1 MNSKPRRFLI
11 KTSFCELK
19 IFWNSTVVFGHCAVL
34 LALLL
39 IGLLGINPTIKHGC
53 FVIFCVYIVVMIF
66 LLCKS
71 ASIEEITDKKKPAS
85 KPASKPVKQSV
96 VKEEKKPQEK
106 KEPEIK
112 NKVESPIKEEVKEE
126 TEKDAVIKTAEEMT
140 DEEWMEFFR
149 TD

>member
-39 IGLLGINPTIKHGC
+39 IGLLGINPTIQHGC
-53 FVIFCVYIVVMIF
+53 FVIFCVYLVVMLF

-71 ASIEEITDKKKPAS
+71 ASIEDITDKKKPAS
-85 KPASKPVKQSV
+85 KPASKSV
-96 VKEEKKPQEK
+96 IKEEKKPQEK

-112 NKVESPIKEEVKEE
+112 NKVESPVKEEVKEE

>member
-53 FVIFCVYIVVMIF
+53 FVIFCVYLVVMIF

-71 ASIEEITDKKKPAS
+71 ASIEDITDKKKPAS
-85 KPASKPVKQSV
+85 KPASKSAI
-96 VKEEKKPQEK
+96 KEEKKPQEK

-112 NKVESPIKEEVKEE
+112 NKVESPVKEEIKEE

>member
-53 FVIFCVYIVVMIF
+53 FVIFCVYLVIMIF

-71 ASIEEITDKKKPAS
+71 ASIEEITDKKKPTS
-85 KPASKPVKQSV
+85 KPASKSV

-112 NKVESPIKEEVKEE
+112 NKVESPVKEDVKEE

>member
-53 FVIFCVYIVVMIF
+53 FVIFCVYLVVMIF

-71 ASIEEITDKKKPAS
+71 ASIEEITDKKKPTS
-85 KPASKPVKQSV
+85 KPASKSV
-96 VKEEKKPQEK
+96 IKEEKKPQEK

-112 NKVESPIKEEVKEE
+112 NKVESPTKEEIKEE

>member
-53 FVIFCVYIVVMIF
+53 FVLFCVYLVVMIF

-85 KPASKPVKQSV
+85 KPASKSV

-112 NKVESPIKEEVKEE
+112 NKVESPVKEEVKEE

-140 DEEWMEFFR
+140 DEEWMEFFK

>member
-53 FVIFCVYIVVMIF
+53 FVIFCVYLVIMIF

-71 ASIEEITDKKKPAS
+71 ASIEEITDKKKPTS
-85 KPASKPVKQSV
+85 KPASKSV
-96 VKEEKKPQEK
+96 IKEEKKPQEK

-112 NKVESPIKEEVKEE
+112 NKVESPVKEEVKEE

>member
-53 FVIFCVYIVVMIF
+53 FVIFCVYLVIMIF

-71 ASIEEITDKKKPAS
+71 ASIEDITDKK

-112 NKVESPIKEEVKEE
+112 NKVESPVKEEVKEE

>member
-53 FVIFCVYIVVMIF
+53 FVLFCVYLVVMIF

-71 ASIEEITDKKKPAS
+71 ASIEEITDKKKPAG
-85 KPASKPVKQSV
+85 KPAGKSV
-96 VKEEKKPQEK
+96 IKEEKKPQEK

-112 NKVESPIKEEVKEE
+112 NKVESPVKEEVKEE
-126 TEKDAVIKTAEEMT
+126 TEKDAVIKTAEDMT

-149 TD
+149 AD

>member
-53 FVIFCVYIVVMIF
+53 FVIFCVYLVVMIF

-71 ASIEEITDKKKPAS
+71 ASIEEITDKK

-112 NKVESPIKEEVKEE
+112 NKVESPAKEEVKEE
-126 TEKDAVIKTAEEMT
+126 IEKDAVIKTAEEMT

>member
-53 FVIFCVYIVVMIF
+53 FVLFCVYLVVMIF

-71 ASIEEITDKKKPAS
+71 ASIEEITDK

-112 NKVESPIKEEVKEE
+112 NKVESPTKEDIKEE

-140 DEEWMEFFR
+140 DEEWMEFFK

>member
-53 FVIFCVYIVVMIF
+53 FVIFCVYLVVMIF

-71 ASIEEITDKKKPAS
+71 ASIEDITDKKKPAS
-85 KPASKPVKQSV
+85 KPASKSV

-112 NKVESPIKEEVKEE
+112 NKVESPVKEEVKEE

>member
-53 FVIFCVYIVVMIF
+53 FVIFCVYLVVMIF

-85 KPASKPVKQSV
+85 KPVKQSV
-96 VKEEKKPQEK
+96 IKEEKKPQEK

-112 NKVESPIKEEVKEE
+112 NKVESPVKEDVKEE

>member
-53 FVIFCVYIVVMIF
+53 FVIFCVYLVIMIF

-71 ASIEEITDKKKPAS
+71 ASIEDITDKKKPAS
-85 KPASKPVKQSV
+85 KPASKSV
-96 VKEEKKPQEK
+96 IKEEKKPQEK

-112 NKVESPIKEEVKEE
+112 NKVESHVKEEIKEE

-140 DEEWMEFFR
+140 DEEWIEFFR

>member
-53 FVIFCVYIVVMIF
+53 FVLFCVYLVVMIF

-85 KPASKPVKQSV
+85 KPASKSV
-96 VKEEKKPQEK
+96 IKEEKKPQEK

-112 NKVESPIKEEVKEE
+112 NKVESPVKEEIKEE

-140 DEEWMEFFR
+140 DEEWMEFFK

>member
-53 FVIFCVYIVVMIF
+53 FVIFCVYLVVMIF

-71 ASIEEITDKKKPAS
+71 ASIEDITDKKKPAS
-85 KPASKPVKQSV
+85 KPASKSV
-96 VKEEKKPQEK
+96 IKEEKKPQEK

-112 NKVESPIKEEVKEE
+112 NKVESPVKEEIKEE

>member
-53 FVIFCVYIVVMIF
+53 FVIFCVYLVVMIF

-71 ASIEEITDKKKPAS
+71 ASIEEITDKK

-112 NKVESPIKEEVKEE
+112 NKVESPTKEEIKEE

>member
-53 FVIFCVYIVVMIF
+53 FVIFCVYLVVMIF

-71 ASIEEITDKKKPAS
+71 ASIEEITDKK

-112 NKVESPIKEEVKEE
+112 NKVESPVKEETKEE

>member
-53 FVIFCVYIVVMIF
+53 FVIFCVYLVIMIF

-71 ASIEEITDKKKPAS
+71 ASIEDITDKKKPAS
-85 KPASKPVKQSV
+85 KPASKSV

-112 NKVESPIKEEVKEE
+112 NKVESPVKEEVKEE

>member
-53 FVIFCVYIVVMIF
+53 FVIFCVYLVIMIF

-71 ASIEEITDKKKPAS
+71 ASIEDITDKKKPAS
-85 KPASKPVKQSV
+85 KTASKSV

-112 NKVESPIKEEVKEE
+112 NKVESPVKEEIKEE

>member
-53 FVIFCVYIVVMIF
+53 FVLFCVYLVVMIF

-71 ASIEEITDKKKPAS
+71 ASIEDITDKKKPAS
-85 KPASKPVKQSV
+85 KPVKQTV

-112 NKVESPIKEEVKEE
+112 NKVESPTKEDIKEE

-149 TD
+149 AD

>member
-53 FVIFCVYIVVMIF
+53 FVIFCVYLVVMIF

-71 ASIEEITDKKKPAS
+71 ASIEDITDKKKPAS
-85 KPASKPVKQSV
+85 KPASKSD

-112 NKVESPIKEEVKEE
+112 NKVESPVKEEVKEE

>member
-53 FVIFCVYIVVMIF
+53 FVLFCVYLVVMIF

-85 KPASKPVKQSV
+85 KPVKQSV

-106 KEPEIK
+106 KESEIK
-112 NKVESPIKEEVKEE
+112 NKVESPVKEEVKEE

>member
-53 FVIFCVYIVVMIF
+53 FVIFCVYLVIMIF

-85 KPASKPVKQSV
+85 KPASKSV
-96 VKEEKKPQEK
+96 IKEEKKPQEK

-112 NKVESPIKEEVKEE
+112 NKVESPVKEEIKEE

>member
-53 FVIFCVYIVVMIF
+53 FVIFCVYLVVMIF

-85 KPASKPVKQSV
+85 KPVKQSAI
-96 VKEEKKPQEK
+96 KEEKKPQEK

-112 NKVESPIKEEVKEE
+112 NKVESPVKEEVKEE

>member
-39 IGLLGINPTIKHGC
+39 IGLLGINPAIKHGC
-53 FVIFCVYIVVMIF
+53 FVIFCVYLVVMIF

-71 ASIEEITDKKKPAS
+71 ASIEDITDKKKPAS
-85 KPASKPVKQSV
+85 KPASKSV

-112 NKVESPIKEEVKEE
+112 NKVESPVKEEVKEE

>member
-53 FVIFCVYIVVMIF
+53 FVLFCVYLVVMIF

-85 KPASKPVKQSV
+85 KPASKSV
-96 VKEEKKPQEK
+96 IKEEKKPQEK

-112 NKVESPIKEEVKEE
+112 NKVESPAKEEIKEEA
-126 TEKDAVIKTAEEMT
+126 EKDAVIKTAEEMT

>member
-53 FVIFCVYIVVMIF
+53 FVLFCVYLVVMIF

-71 ASIEEITDKKKPAS
+71 ASIEEITDKK

-112 NKVESPIKEEVKEE
+112 NKVESPTKEEIKEE

>member
-53 FVIFCVYIVVMIF
+53 FVLFCVYLVVMIF

-85 KPASKPVKQSV
+85 KPASKSV
-96 VKEEKKPQEK
+96 IKEEKKPQEK

-112 NKVESPIKEEVKEE
+112 NKVESPVKEELKEE
-126 TEKDAVIKTAEEMT
+126 TEKDVVIKTAEEMT

>member
-53 FVIFCVYIVVMIF
+53 FVLFCVYLVVMIF

-71 ASIEEITDKKKPAS
+71 ASIEEITDKK

-112 NKVESPIKEEVKEE
+112 NKVESPAKEEVKEE

>member
-53 FVIFCVYIVVMIF
+53 FVLLCVYLVVMIF

-71 ASIEEITDKKKPAS
+71 ASIEEITDKK

-112 NKVESPIKEEVKEE
+112 NKVESPVKEETKEE

-140 DEEWMEFFR
+140 DEEWMEFFK

>member
-53 FVIFCVYIVVMIF
+53 FVIFCVYLVVMIF

-71 ASIEEITDKKKPAS
+71 ASIEDITDKKKPAS
-85 KPASKPVKQSV
+85 KPASKSV
-96 VKEEKKPQEK
+96 IKEEKKPQEK

-112 NKVESPIKEEVKEE
+112 NKVESPVKEDIKEE

-149 TD
+149 AD

>member
-53 FVIFCVYIVVMIF
+53 FVIFCVYLVVMIF

-85 KPASKPVKQSV
+85 KPVKQSD

-112 NKVESPIKEEVKEE
+112 NKVESPVKEEVKEE

>member
-53 FVIFCVYIVVMIF
+53 FVLFCVYLVVMIF

-71 ASIEEITDKKKPAS
+71 ASIEEITDKK

-112 NKVESPIKEEVKEE
+112 NKVESPVKEDVKEE

>member
-53 FVIFCVYIVVMIF
+53 FVLFCVYLVVMIF

-85 KPASKPVKQSV
+85 KPVKQSAI
-96 VKEEKKPQEK
+96 KEEKKPQEK

-112 NKVESPIKEEVKEE
+112 NKVESPTKEEIKEE

>member
-1 MNSKPRRFLI
+1 MNNKPRRFLI

-53 FVIFCVYIVVMIF
+53 FVLFCVYLVVMIF

-85 KPASKPVKQSV
+85 KPVSKPVI
-96 VKEEKKPQEK
+96 KEEKKPQEK

-112 NKVESPIKEEVKEE
+112 NKVESPVKEEVKEE

>member
-53 FVIFCVYIVVMIF
+53 FVIFCVYLVIMIF

-85 KPASKPVKQSV
+85 KPASKSV

-112 NKVESPIKEEVKEE
+112 NKVESPVKEDVKEE

>member
-53 FVIFCVYIVVMIF
+53 FVLFCVYIVVMIF

-71 ASIEEITDKKKPAS
+71 ASIEEITDKK

-112 NKVESPIKEEVKEE
+112 NKVESPTKEEIKEE

>member
-71 ASIEEITDKKKPAS
+71 ASIEDITDKK

-112 NKVESPIKEEVKEE
+112 NKVESPVKEEVKEE